1 MSKSFD
7 VIYYSTPRHGYF
19 KVNGDDVREVKISQ
33 SFSEFSFYDEDNDIF
48 IAKQCMMIV
57 SEVTEVMEAV
67 RKSKGSKEI
76 TKEIADILIR
86 TLDLYQGMYTY
97 GYVDHSLD
105 EMFKEKTEYNKT
117 RPEKHGVRF

>member
-1 MSKSFD
+1 MFD
-7 VIYYSTPRHGYF
+7 ELAKTLHDTAQAKRFWPD
-19 KVNGDDVREVKISQ
+19 KVD
-33 SFSEFSFYDEDNDIF
+33 DIF

-67 RKSKGSKEI
+67 RKSKGSEEV

-86 TLDLYQGMYTY
+86 TLDLYQGMRIN
-97 GYVDHSLD
+97 GYLDHSLD
-105 EMFKEKTEYNKT
+105 IMFEEKTEYNKS